1 MKIKVYM
8 HYLKLKDFMDYQPVV
23 IRTSFSSQDDI
34 ETFISLRKVFMK
46 KQTGGMIIK
55 RKKFH
60 ERLMF
65 WKKSMK

>member
-8 HYLKLKDFMDYQPVV
+8 HYLKLKDFMEYQPVV

-34 ETFISLRKVFMK
+34 ETFIKLKDVFMQ
-46 KQTGGMIIK
+46 KQATGMIIR

-60 ERLMF
+60 EKFMF
-65 WKKSMK
+65 WKKSI